1 MNEMFS
7 QGGKGSTG
15 ILTNKQAIARKF
27 GVKQNEVVYFAVG
40 VDLGGYKVIYD
51 KTTQRAYSL
60 PVLPAGTTAVSLNE
74 QAVLVHSAGTV
85 DLGELAVKRR
95 EFVSLSDTFTTGLVV
110 NTRNELLF
118 HNGIGYTYLGT
129 LPVTITTGTN
139 PVGSSDWKPQTDPD
153 LREDLATSGG
163 VSLVGNAGI
172 SVINIQELTNLTWV
186 NPGQMFDVKSYV
198 SLENGGH
205 GCWRAV
211 DTTTVTP
218 NGIDIV
224 QSIAKPEV
232 SFVFQPVNS
241 TVDIRQLGAIGGADV
256 THILNRA
263 YKIPNVNTIY
273 LSAIVTGEVFKCS
286 NKIVAGKTTIG
297 INKPV
302 FDFNDCAE
310 GVDAWSY
317 DTGESPSTHDIV
329 YSGFEIRN
337 AKFRGFSGSGDNV
350 IFDKL
355 TIRDASEQ
363 AIGWEGNRW
372 KVIGCQIFGT
382 KVSYDIVIG
391 GVSNDVE
398 VTGCHIEGAVTMGGI
413 EPAYACRNVNIHHNF
428 IRTQPYGVLAWVRTP
443 NGTAKLSTN
452 ISINN
457 NIFSEVSKGGVWVRC
472 DETDFTARAININN
486 NLFHSNNADA
496 AFAIRVGGWSGVLI
510 SGNTITDYNQVG
522 SVGIMLDDFNGHP
535 TGSVTIE
542 RNTFDTIQQCIS
554 FTTSIDGVVIK
565 GNVARNVTYDF
576 IVYPVGNTMANC
588 KVSDNDATVI
598 RDYLRN
604 FSYMSARHVRNN
616 SFKLPLTG
624 VSQLNGASVLVG
636 DKFLL
641 YPPVP
646 GSAEGFVCTT
656 SGVVG
661 TNAVFKNL
669 PTLP

>member
-1 MNEMFS
+1 MTDITANVIVSMPSQLFTMARSFKAVANGKIYIGKIDTDPVNPENQIQVYVENEDGSHVPVS
-7 QGGKGSTG
+7 QPIIINAAGYPVYNGQIAKFVTVQGHSMAVYDAYGAQQFYFPNVLKYDPDQFKTLVEADGGAQYIGNSAITVRDMG
-15 ILTNKQAIARKF
+15 ILK
-27 GVKQNEVVYFAVG
+27 
-40 VDLGGYKVIYD
+40 
-51 KTTQRAYSL
+51 
-60 PVLPAGTTAVSLNE
+60 
-74 QAVLVHSAGTV
+74 
-85 DLGELAVKRR
+85 
-95 EFVSLSDTFTTGLVV
+95 
-110 NTRNELLF
+110 
-118 HNGIGYTYLGT
+118 
-129 LPVTITTGTN
+129 
-139 PVGSSDWKPQTDPD
+139 
-153 LREDLATSGG
+153 
-163 VSLVGNAGI
+163 NAG
-172 SVINIQELTNLTWV
+172 WV
-186 NPGQMFDVKSYV
+186 KSGQLYDLQSYV
-198 SLENGGH
+198 SLENGGR
-205 GCWRAV
+205 GYWLAV

-218 NGIDIV
+218 NDIDIV

-232 SFVFQPVNS
+232 SFVFQPVNG

-317 DTGESPSTHDIV
+317 DTGESPSTHNVV

-355 TIRDASEQ
+355 IIRDASEQ
-363 AIGWEGNRW
+363 AIGWNGNRW
-372 KVIGCQIFGT
+372 KVINCQIYGT
-382 KVSYDIVIG
+382 KVSFDIVIG

-398 VTGCHIEGAVTMGGI
+398 VTGCHIEGALTMGGI

-428 IRTQPYGVLAWVRTP
+428 IRTQPYGVLVWVRTP

-472 DETDFTARAININN
+472 DETDFNARAININD

-522 SVGIMLDDFNGHP
+522 CVGIMLDDFNGHP

-542 RNTFDTIQQCIS
+542 GNTFDTIQQCIS

-565 GNVARNVTYDF
+565 GNVARNVAYDF
-576 IVYPVGNTMANC
+576 IVYPAGNTMANC
-588 KVSDNDATVI
+588 KVSDNETVVG
-598 RDYLRN
+598 RDNLRN

-616 SFKLPLTG
+616 NFKLPLAS
-624 VSQLNGASVLVG
+624 VSQLNGASVLAG

-641 YPPVP
+641 NPPIP
-646 GSAEGFVCTT
+646 GTAEGFVCTT
-656 SGVVG
+656 GGIVG
-661 TNAVFKNL
+661 TSAVLKNL
-669 PTLP
+669 ATIAS

>member
-1 MNEMFS
+1 MTDSINANVVVSMPSQLFTMARSFKAVANGKIYIGKIDTDPVNPENQIQVYVENEDGSHVPVS
-7 QGGKGSTG
+7 QPIIINAAGYPVYNGQIAKFVTVQGHSMAVYDAYGAQQFYFPNVLKYYPDQFKTLVEADGGAQYIGNSAITVRDMG
-15 ILTNKQAIARKF
+15 ILK
-27 GVKQNEVVYFAVG
+27 
-40 VDLGGYKVIYD
+40 
-51 KTTQRAYSL
+51 
-60 PVLPAGTTAVSLNE
+60 
-74 QAVLVHSAGTV
+74 
-85 DLGELAVKRR
+85 
-95 EFVSLSDTFTTGLVV
+95 
-110 NTRNELLF
+110 
-118 HNGIGYTYLGT
+118 
-129 LPVTITTGTN
+129 
-139 PVGSSDWKPQTDPD
+139 
-153 LREDLATSGG
+153 
-163 VSLVGNAGI
+163 NAG
-172 SVINIQELTNLTWV
+172 WV
-186 NPGQMFDVKSYV
+186 KSGQLYDLQSYV
-198 SLENGGH
+198 SLENGGR
-205 GCWRAV
+205 GYWLAV

-218 NGIDIV
+218 NDIDIV

-232 SFVFQPVNS
+232 SFVFQPVNG

-317 DTGESPSTHDIV
+317 DTGESPSTHNIV

-337 AKFRGFSGSGDNV
+337 AKFRGLSGSGDNV

-363 AIGWEGNRW
+363 AIGWQGNRW

-398 VTGCHIEGAVTMGGI
+398 ITGCHIEGALTMGGI

-428 IRTQPYGVLAWVRTP
+428 IRTQPYGVLVWVRKP

-472 DETDFTARAININN
+472 DETDFTARAININD

-522 SVGIMLDDFNGHP
+522 CVGIMLDDFNGHP

-542 RNTFDTIQQCIS
+542 GNTFETIQQCII
-554 FTTSIDGVVIK
+554 FATSIDGVVIK

-576 IVYPVGNTMANC
+576 IVYPVDNTMANC
-588 KVSDNDATVI
+588 KVSDNDAAVI

-616 SFKLPLTG
+616 SFKLPLAS
-624 VSQLNGASVLVG
+624 VSQLNGASVLAG

-641 YPPVP
+641 NPPIP
-646 GSAEGFVCTT
+646 GTAEGFVCTT
-656 SGVVG
+656 GGIVG
-661 TNAVFKNL
+661 TSAVLKNL
-669 PTLP
+669 ATIAS

>member
-1 MNEMFS
+1 MSSGCGDVLSLADLQTAKKHQIFEAEVITGKAGGVAGGVDIDYATNAVTGQTQKTLPAVLRDAGFS
-7 QGGKGSTG
+7 PVSWDFSTG
-15 ILTNKQAIARKF
+15 GTLTVNDRDK
-27 GVKQNEVVYFAVG
+27 VVYDPVS
-40 VDLGGYKVIYD
+40 
-51 KTTQRAYSL
+51 KTWYSY
-60 PVLPAGTTAVSLNE
+60 A
-74 QAVLVHSAGTV
+74 
-85 DLGELAVKRR
+85 
-95 EFVSLSDTFTTGLVV
+95 
-110 NTRNELLF
+110 
-118 HNGIGYTYLGT
+118 GT
-129 LPVTITTGTN
+129 LPVTVPAGFN
-139 PVGSSDWKPQTDPD
+139 PVGNADWKPQTDPD
-153 LREDLATSGG
+153 LREDLAASGG
-163 VSLVGNAGI
+163 ASLVGNAEI
-172 SVINIQELTNLTWV
+172 SIINVQELVNIPWA
-186 NPGQMFDVKSYV
+186 NPGQIFDVKSYV
-198 SLENGGH
+198 SLENGG
-205 GCWRAV
+205 GGRWLAV
-211 DTTTVTP
+211 DTATVSP

-224 QSIAKPEV
+224 QSVSKPSV
-232 SFVFQPVNS
+232 AFVLQPINGA
-241 TVDIRQLGAIGGADV
+241 VDITQLGAIAGADV
-256 THILNRA
+256 TNILNRA
-263 YKIPNVNTIY
+263 YKIPNVNTVY
-273 LSAIVTGEVFKCS
+273 LSAISTGSVYKCS

-297 INKPV
+297 VNKPV

-317 DTGESPSTHDIV
+317 DTDGSPSTYNIV

-337 AKFRGFSGSGDNV
+337 AKFRAISGSGDNV

-363 AIGWEGNRW
+363 AIGWHGNRW

-398 VTGCHIEGAVTMGGI
+398 VTGCHIGGALTMGGI

-472 DETDFTARAININN
+472 DETDFNARAININD

-522 SVGIMLDDFNGHP
+522 CVGIMLDDFNGHP

-542 RNTFDTIQQCIS
+542 GNTFDTIQQCIR

-565 GNVARNVTYDF
+565 GNVARNVAYDF
-576 IVYPVGNTMANC
+576 IVYPAGNTMANC
-588 KVSDNDATVI
+588 KVSDNDAAVI

-616 SFKLPLTG
+616 SFKLPLAS
-624 VSQLNGASVLVG
+624 VSQLNGASVLAG

-641 YPPVP
+641 NPPIP

-656 SGVVG
+656 GGVVG

-669 PTLP
+669 PAISS

>member
-51 KTTQRAYSL
+51 KATQRAYSL
-60 PVLPAGTTAVSLNE
+60 PALPVGTTAVSLSK

-85 DLGELAVKRR
+85 DLGELAVTRR
-95 EFVSLSDTFTTGLVV
+95 EFVSLSDTFATGLVV

-139 PVGSSDWKPQTDPD
+139 PVGNADWKPQIDPD
-153 LREDLATSGG
+153 LREDLAASSGA
-163 VSLVGNAGI
+163 SLVGNAGI
-172 SVINIQELTNLTWV
+172 SVINIQEITNLTWA

-198 SLENGGH
+198 SLENGGR

-232 SFVFQPVNS
+232 SFVFQPVNG

-317 DTGESPSTHDIV
+317 DTGESPSTHNIV

-363 AIGWEGNRW
+363 AIGWQGNRW

-398 VTGCHIEGAVTMGGI
+398 ITGCHIEGALTMGGI

-428 IRTQPYGVLAWVRTP
+428 IRTQPYGVLVWVRTP

-472 DETDFTARAININN
+472 DETDFNAIAININD

-496 AFAIRVGGWSGVLI
+496 AFAIRVGGWRGVLI

-522 SVGIMLDDFNGHP
+522 SVGIVLDDFNGHP
-535 TGSVTIE
+535 TGSVTING
-542 RNTFDTIQQCIS
+542 NTFETIQQCIV

-576 IVYPVGNTMANC
+576 IVYPADNTMANC
-588 KVSDNDATVI
+588 KVSDNDAVVF

-616 SFKLPLTG
+616 SFKLPLAS
-624 VSQLNGASVLVG
+624 VSQLNGASVLAG

>member
-1 MNEMFS
+1 MSDITANVVVSMPSQLFTMARSFKAVANGKIYIGKIDTDPVNSENQIQVYVENEDGAHVPVS
-7 QGGKGSTG
+7 QPIIINAAGYPVYNGQIAKFVTVQGHSMAVYDAYGAQQFYFPNVLKYDPDQFKTLVEADGGAQYIGNSAITVRDMG
-15 ILTNKQAIARKF
+15 ILK
-27 GVKQNEVVYFAVG
+27 
-40 VDLGGYKVIYD
+40 
-51 KTTQRAYSL
+51 
-60 PVLPAGTTAVSLNE
+60 
-74 QAVLVHSAGTV
+74 
-85 DLGELAVKRR
+85 
-95 EFVSLSDTFTTGLVV
+95 
-110 NTRNELLF
+110 
-118 HNGIGYTYLGT
+118 
-129 LPVTITTGTN
+129 
-139 PVGSSDWKPQTDPD
+139 
-153 LREDLATSGG
+153 
-163 VSLVGNAGI
+163 NAG
-172 SVINIQELTNLTWV
+172 WV
-186 NPGQMFDVKSYV
+186 KSGQLYDLQSYV
-198 SLENGGH
+198 SLENGGRGH
-205 GCWRAV
+205 WLAV

-218 NGIDIV
+218 NDIDIV

-232 SFVFQPVNS
+232 SFVFQPVNG

-317 DTGESPSTHDIV
+317 DTGESPSTHNIV

-355 TIRDASEQ
+355 TIRDASKQ
-363 AIGWEGNRW
+363 AIGWQGNRW

-398 VTGCHIEGAVTMGGI
+398 ITGCHIEGALTMGGI

-428 IRTQPYGVLAWVRTP
+428 IRTQPYGVLVWVRKP
-443 NGTAKLSTN
+443 DGTAKLSTN

-472 DETDFTARAININN
+472 DETDFTARAININD

-522 SVGIMLDDFNGHP
+522 SVGIILDDFNGHP
-535 TGSVTIE
+535 TGSVTIKG
-542 RNTFDTIQQCIS
+542 NTFETIQQCVI

-565 GNVARNVTYDF
+565 GNVARNVAYDF
-576 IVYPVGNTMANC
+576 IVYPAGNTMANC
-588 KVSDNDATVI
+588 KVSDNDAAVI

-616 SFKLPLTG
+616 SFKLPLAS
-624 VSQLNGASVLVG
+624 VSQLNGASVLAG

-641 YPPVP
+641 NPPIP
-646 GSAEGFVCTT
+646 GTAEGFVCTT
-656 SGVVG
+656 GGIVG
-661 TNAVFKNL
+661 TSAVFKNL
-669 PTLP
+669 ATIAS